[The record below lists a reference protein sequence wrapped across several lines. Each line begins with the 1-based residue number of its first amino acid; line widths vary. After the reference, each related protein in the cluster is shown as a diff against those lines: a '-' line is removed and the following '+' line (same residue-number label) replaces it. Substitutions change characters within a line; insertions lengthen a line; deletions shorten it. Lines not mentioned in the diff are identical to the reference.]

1 MIAVIFVIESE
12 EKICDIDERYDKDRD
27 WFISTI
33 KKSTI
38 LSILLI
44 IKDILITKSEKEPT
58 RKEYT
63 TKRDKLMSLNQNFGE
78 ELVDL
83 PWKRVR
89 NVTKGMWRKYK
100 KIKEEDNLE
109 KFYNFVEL
117 ARGLWKLKLA

>member
-12 EKICDIDERYDKDRD
+12 EKVCDIDERYDKDRD

-58 RKEYT
+58 RKEYLS
-63 TKRDKLMSLNQNFGE
+63 KRDKLMSLNQNFGE
-78 ELVDL
+78 ELLDL
-83 PWKRVR
+83 PLERVR
-89 NVTKGMWRKYK
+89 NVTKAMWHKLK
-100 KIKEEDNLE
+100 KNKEEDNME
-109 KFYNFVEL
+109 KFNNFVEL